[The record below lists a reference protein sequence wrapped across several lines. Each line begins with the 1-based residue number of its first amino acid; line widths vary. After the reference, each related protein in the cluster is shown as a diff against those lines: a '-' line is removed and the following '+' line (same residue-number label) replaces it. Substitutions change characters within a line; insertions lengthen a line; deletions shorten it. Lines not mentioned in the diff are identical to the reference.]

1 MQFVIITGLS
11 GAGKSLALRSLED
24 SGYFC
29 IDNLPPVLIPK
40 LVELSL
46 LSQGLERVALVID
59 IRGREFLEDLN
70 FGLSFL
76 KERGIGFRVIFLE
89 ASDDAIIRRFEETRR
104 PHPLQKGTTIGLR
117 EAIEKERVLLVPL
130 REIADFVIDTSNMS
144 PLALKNAIRGIISKG
159 KPSFSVLLISIFSF
173 GFKYGLPLE
182 SDLVFDLRFL
192 PNPYY
197 CEELRSL
204 NGLDERVKRF
214 VLGKEITK
222 VFLSK
227 LYDMLSFLLPKY
239 INEGKSY
246 MNLSFGCTGG
256 KHRSVVIAEEVAK
269 YLLEEGYTN
278 LRVIHR
284 DINRE

>member
-104 PHPLQKGTTIGLR
+104 PHPLQKGTIGLR

-144 PLALKNAIRGIISKG
+144 PLALRNTIRGIISKG

-197 CEELRSL
+197 CEGLRSL
-204 NGLDERVKRF
+204 NGLDERVKKF
-214 VLGKEITK
+214 VLEKEITQ
-222 VFLSK
+222 VFLNK

-246 MNLSFGCTGG
+246 MNLAFGCTGG
-256 KHRSVVIAEEVAK
+256 KHRSVVVAEEVAK
-269 YLLEEGYTN
+269 YLLEEGYPN

>member
-76 KERGIGFRVIFLE
+76 RERGIRFRVIFLE
-89 ASDDAIIRRFEETRR
+89 ASDEAIIRRFEETRR
-104 PHPLQKGTTIGLR
+104 PHPLQRGTVGLR
-117 EAIEKERVLLVPL
+117 EAIEEERILLVSL

-144 PLALKNAIRGIISKG
+144 PLALRNTIRGIISKG
-159 KPSFSVLLISIFSF
+159 KPSFSMLLISIFSF

-197 CEELRSL
+197 CEDLRSL
-204 NGLDERVKRF
+204 NGLDDRVKRF
-214 VLGKEITK
+214 VMEKEITQ
-222 VFLSK
+222 VFLKK

-246 MNLSFGCTGG
+246 MNLAFGCTGG

-269 YLLEEGYTN
+269 YLLEEGYSN

-284 DINRE
+284 DIDRG